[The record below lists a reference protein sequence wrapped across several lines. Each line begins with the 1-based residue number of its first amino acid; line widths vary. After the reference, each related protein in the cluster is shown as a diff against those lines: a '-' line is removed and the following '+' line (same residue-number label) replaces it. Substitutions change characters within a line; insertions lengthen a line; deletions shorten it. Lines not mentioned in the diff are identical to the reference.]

1 VRFVVGDGSGD
12 RPLKVEEIADRH
24 WGARSIDPLTITAVY
39 KRTPIAVVVQ
49 TRDLKTQ
56 DRRRLVRHKRTDARR
71 PEGRPFIASYV
82 ATIKPLPLSWPS
94 SSRDPISIS
103 ASPVEIA

>member
-1 VRFVVGDGSGD
+1 M
-12 RPLKVEEIADRH
+12 KAEEIAGRH
-24 WGARSIDPLTITAVY
+24 WGARSIDLLMITAVY

-56 DRRRLVRHKRTDARR
+56 DWRRLARHKGNDARR
-71 PEGRPFIASYV
+71 PEGRPLIASYID
-82 ATIKPLPLSWPS
+82 TIEPLPLSWPS